1 MNHLVLSIK
10 GHSYKTRYR
19 ESVESCMPI
28 YAAALHWTL
37 GRRRERGR
45 WAHLS
50 NHVTHHPWPSSSSHH
65 PVLGQVIRP
74 LPFLLRISTT
84 GSSVSDNRLRLGSC
98 CRRTGGIRHPWKNRL
113 VCSRTGMLR
122 RFWFR
127 FRSRRIAISDIQ
139 DRPKRKWSCNANSSN
154 LHK

>member
-1 MNHLVLSIK
+1 MKPTGK
-10 GHSYKTRYR
+10 GHSSKTRYI
-19 ESVESCMPI
+19 ESVDSFMPI

-37 GRRRERGR
+37 YRRRERGR
-45 WAHLS
+45 WAHPS
-50 NHVTHHPWPSSSSHH
+50 NHVTTWSSFQYHQ

-74 LPFLLRISTT
+74 WPFLLRISTT

-127 FRSRRIAISDIQ
+127 FRSRRIAISDIR